1 MVYSTDGITRAETM
15 TAQNMLAALLS
26 YKLNQEYSK
35 KCGFV
40 KARMSL
46 AIVRSNSLLLHI
58 PQDKEA
64 CIQQRPEMVDREVIA
79 LLVPWWG

>member
-1 MVYSTDGITRAETM
+1 MVYSTDRITRAETM

-46 AIVRSNSLLLHI
+46 AIVRSNILLLHVT
-58 PQDKEA
+58 QDKETR
-64 CIQQRPEMVDREVIA
+64 IRQQPDMVDRAVIA